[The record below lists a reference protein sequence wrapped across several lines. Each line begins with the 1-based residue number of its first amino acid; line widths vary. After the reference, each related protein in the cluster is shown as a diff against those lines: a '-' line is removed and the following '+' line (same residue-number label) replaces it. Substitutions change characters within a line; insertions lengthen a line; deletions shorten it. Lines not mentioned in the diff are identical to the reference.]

1 MVEYFLQRFHFSAVN
16 VTLRG
21 VTPLHV
27 VCRNKNATA
36 DIVRCVIQYPGDLLK
51 QDEGG
56 QTPLVYLCFNKELDD
71 KSSVEIL
78 TLILDKCPECAQRY
92 THKGYLPI
100 HAACVYRSPKFCCLL
115 VEAYPDSMLHQGSIL
130 HQVEGIQELD
140 RVLFSPSVDDSVAL
154 AVLKLLLDKYPE
166 DVRRLRINDCPFLH
180 RAASVNISR
189 AAEICRLL
197 IRAFPELLFEH
208 DENGYQA
215 LQSL

>member
-1 MVEYFLQRFHFSAVN
+1 
-16 VTLRG
+16 
-21 VTPLHV
+21 
-27 VCRNKNATA
+27 
-36 DIVRCVIQYPGDLLK
+36 
-51 QDEGG
+51 
-56 QTPLVYLCFNKELDD
+56 
-71 KSSVEIL
+71 
-78 TLILDKCPECAQRY
+78 
-92 THKGYLPI
+92 
-100 HAACVYRSPKFCCLL
+100 
-115 VEAYPDSMLHQGSIL
+115 MLHQGSIL

-154 AVLKLLLDKYPE
+154 AVLKLLFDKYPE